1 MGAPPSAPRAT
12 AAALRDVARVAGA
25 GPGRSPGAGR
35 GMHARPHCLPRA
47 RWHCTAAAPAVSD
60 VQDSA
65 GRGKRRGPPP
75 GRRAACALSECTP
88 TCSFAR
94 AARACVFVCVLGL
107 STSSA
112 AFWLPGALLTSV
124 RGPAAL
130 IRFQRAYWC
139 RRWIRLLLRSSAHPL
154 SPRPGLTRGRSGL
167 LVRPQLAPCR
177 PVLATP
183 LVASDM

>member
-88 TCSFAR
+88 TCSSAR
-94 AARACVFVCVLGL
+94 AARAFVCMRARLVNIQRSFLASWFSFNQCAGPRCTDQIPTRVLV
-107 STSSA
+107 
-112 AFWLPGALLTSV
+112 PALES
-124 RGPAAL
+124 PAAQVSCASSPPALVSPEGGL
-130 IRFQRAYWC
+130 I
-139 RRWIRLLLRSSAHPL
+139 
-154 SPRPGLTRGRSGL
+154 
-167 LVRPQLAPCR
+167 
-177 PVLATP
+177 
-183 LVASDM
+183 